1 MEERTVIG
9 VTLGDPSGVG
19 PEVIVKAFADPA
31 LHQESKL
38 FVIGAI
44 EPIQRAIEQVGL
56 SQSVRP
62 IKIPSDANSSSDFID
77 VVELDEIQ
85 DTDFPMG
92 VLSEKSARAS
102 HAWVEA
108 AIQLALAGSLDA
120 ITTAPVNKEAWRLAG
135 FSDKGHQ
142 EVLQRLTG
150 ADYVATM
157 LVSGPLRCMHLST
170 HLSLSEACDYV
181 TKENVL
187 RAINLTHE
195 YFTRWG
201 VAAPRIGV
209 AALNPH
215 ASDGGLIGETEEKEI
230 LPAVVTA
237 RAAGIDAIGPVPA
250 DTVFNQA
257 IDGRYDVV
265 LVMYHDQGHIPIKV
279 YGFENSITV
288 NLGIPILR
296 TSVDHGTAFDIA
308 GKNQAQSVS
317 MVEAIKLAR
326 SLSSGQHL

>member
-1 MEERTVIG
+1 
-9 VTLGDPSGVG
+9 
-19 PEVIVKAFADPA
+19 
-31 LHQESKL
+31 
-38 FVIGAI
+38 
-44 EPIQRAIEQVGL
+44 
-56 SQSVRP
+56 
-62 IKIPSDANSSSDFID
+62 
-77 VVELDEIQ
+77 
-85 DTDFPMG
+85 
-92 VLSEKSARAS
+92 
-102 HAWVEA
+102 
-108 AIQLALAGSLDA
+108 
-120 ITTAPVNKEAWRLAG
+120 
-135 FSDKGHQ
+135 
-142 EVLQRLTG
+142 
-150 ADYVATM
+150 
-157 LVSGPLRCMHLST
+157 MHLST

-215 ASDGGLIGETEEKEI
+215 ASDGGLIGQTEEKEI

>member
-1 MEERTVIG
+1 MPERTVIG

-56 SQSVRP
+56 SQSVRS